1 MSQIIHGLRRMI
13 RDVEN
18 GMTAEELLIILNAEL
33 TQTKKEYEEEY
44 LKTIGSNISN
54 STISK

>member
-44 LKTIGSNISN
+44 LKTIESNIAN

>member
-33 TQTKKEYEEEY
+33 AQTKKEYEEEY
-44 LKTIGSNISN
+44 LKTIESNIAN

>member
-33 TQTKKEYEEEY
+33 AQTKKEYEEEY

>member
-1 MSQIIHGLRRMI
+1 MI

-33 TQTKKEYEEEY
+33 AQTKKEYEEEY
-44 LKTIGSNISN
+44 LKTIESNIAN

>member
-18 GMTAEELLIILNAEL
+18 GMTAEELLISLNAEL
-33 TQTKKEYEEEY
+33 AQTKKEYEEEY